1 MCGRFGKG
9 AQCVVGGQLEIW
21 HVWIEAWCVCV
32 CAVCVR
38 VCTIKHF
45 IFEKNVFKSVFLV
58 IQQLNCTDLKKKWK
72 KQECFLA
79 SLMYFVNIL
88 SFILFFII
96 F

>member
-72 KQECFLA
+72 WFLA